1 MVGIIKLLSVYQLKS
16 RFQDLLNPIMLKLY
30 RANVSANQVTL
41 GVFISSL
48 VMAGML
54 YFIPSLMIWF
64 ALPVFMLIRMA
75 GNAID
80 GMLARQYNQQTDLG
94 FMLNEITDLL
104 ADAALLL
111 AFSAVT
117 GFDAYWLVSLLL
129 LTWLSEFIALM
140 GQIIMGERQNSGPLG
155 KSDRAVFLSVF
166 AILIGMGIDSLELSF
181 WFFII
186 GHFLL
191 LVTCF
196 NRVTGSL
203 KTSKRSCF

>member
-111 AFSAVT
+111 AFAAVT

-140 GQIIMGERQNSGPLG
+140 GQIIRGERQNSGPLG

>member
-1 MVGIIKLLSVYQLKS
+1 MLSVYQLKS

-140 GQIIMGERQNSGPLG
+140 GQIIMGERHNSGPLG

-186 GHFLL
+186 GHLLL

>member
-1 MVGIIKLLSVYQLKS
+1 
-16 RFQDLLNPIMLKLY
+16 MLKLY

-111 AFSAVT
+111 AFAAVT

-140 GQIIMGERQNSGPLG
+140 GQIIRGERQNSGPLG

-186 GHFLL
+186 GHLLL

>member
-186 GHFLL
+186 GHLLL

>member
-111 AFSAVT
+111 AFAAVT

-186 GHFLL
+186 GHLLL

>member
-16 RFQDLLNPIMLKLY
+16 RFQDLLNLIMLKLY

-80 GMLARQYNQQTDLG
+80 GMLARQYKQQTDLG

-140 GQIIMGERQNSGPLG
+140 GQIIRGERQNSGPLG

-186 GHFLL
+186 GHLLL

-196 NRVTGSL
+196 NRVAGSL

>member
-111 AFSAVT
+111 AFAAVT

-129 LTWLSEFIALM
+129 LIWLSEFIALM
-140 GQIIMGERQNSGPLG
+140 GQIIRGERQNSGPLG

-186 GHFLL
+186 GHLLL

>member
-111 AFSAVT
+111 AFAAVT